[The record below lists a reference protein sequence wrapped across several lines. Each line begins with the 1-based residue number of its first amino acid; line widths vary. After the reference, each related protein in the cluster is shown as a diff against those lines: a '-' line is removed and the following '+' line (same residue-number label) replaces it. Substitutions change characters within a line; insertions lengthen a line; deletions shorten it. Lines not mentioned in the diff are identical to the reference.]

1 MASTR
6 NNNTRSDYKLQQ
18 HQFERMRN
26 YSITPENDT
35 IIGVMY
41 PKFGINIQQ
50 APAQQLSK
58 NSIDLESQLFGI
70 GSSNLVEEKHNVNIH
85 ANKIKDVNFIDR
97 MELFVPKFEDITD
110 QRPLFK

>member
-26 YSITPENDT
+26 YSITPENHT

-41 PKFGINIQQ
+41 PKFGINMQHV
-50 APAQQLSK
+50 PAKQLSK
-58 NSIDLESQLFGI
+58 NSTDLESQLFGI
-70 GSSNLVEEKHNVNIH
+70 GSSNLVEEKRNVKIQT
-85 ANKIKDVNFIDR
+85 NKIKDVNFIDR
-97 MELFVPKFEDITD
+97 MELFMPKFEDIKD

>member
-26 YSITPENDT
+26 YSITPENET

-41 PKFGINIQQ
+41 PKFGINMQQ

-58 NSIDLESQLFGI
+58 NSTDLESQLFGI
-70 GSSNLVEEKHNVNIH
+70 GSSNLVEEKRDVKIQAH
-85 ANKIKDVNFIDR
+85 KIKDVDFIDR
-97 MELFVPKFEDITD
+97 MELFVPKFEDIKD